1 MGAIRAVMPLAVCAL
16 AAPAAMAGLAES
28 GITSI
33 GVVEQTS
40 TLTEFEF
47 GINSRALNK
56 VAGRPNASLNDF
68 RASTEFYDVYL
79 SDADGNYDESGTYIS
94 IVSDFMF
101 DGLMDAKTGNNI
113 DSVWIET
120 DSGDRVYA
128 DILASVD
135 LGGNLSDEEFFG
147 ENGVAR
153 RILGES
159 DGLVT
164 YGGFG
169 LSRFTVGFSDFSGP
183 VIPAPSAV
191 LVFAG
196 LGAISAG
203 RRRR

>member
-1 MGAIRAVMPLAVCAL
+1 
-16 AAPAAMAGLAES
+16 
-28 GITSI
+28 
-33 GVVEQTS
+33 
-40 TLTEFEF
+40 
-47 GINSRALNK
+47 
-56 VAGRPNASLNDF
+56 
-68 RASTEFYDVYL
+68 
-79 SDADGNYDESGTYIS
+79 
-94 IVSDFMF
+94 
-101 DGLMDAKTGNNI
+101 
-113 DSVWIET
+113 
-120 DSGDRVYA
+120 
-128 DILASVD
+128 
-135 LGGNLSDEEFFG
+135 
-147 ENGVAR
+147 VAR

>member
-40 TLTEFEF
+40 TITEFEF
-47 GINSRALNK
+47 DINSRALNK

-79 SDADGNYDESGTYIS
+79 SDENGNYNKNGTYIS
-94 IVSDFMF
+94 ILSEFMF

-120 DSGDRVYA
+120 DSGERIYA

-164 YGGFG
+164 YGGYG

-183 VIPAPSAV
+183 IVPAPSA
-191 LVFAG
+191 LALAG
-196 LGAISAG
+196 IGAMFAG